1 LVSLDINIFSLSKKG
16 AATLRLLPSAPP
28 SPGMFG
34 RDEMPS
40 LSMVW
45 MKSSPLLVADAS
57 RTLGFGVT
65 LFFGVIVLTR
75 LEVSAHSPL
84 LPLKTCNDPL

>member
-1 LVSLDINIFSLSKKG
+1 
-16 AATLRLLPSAPP
+16 
-28 SPGMFG
+28 MFG

-40 LSMVW
+40 FSMVW

-57 RTLGFGVT
+57 RTLGFGVTAVLTSSAST